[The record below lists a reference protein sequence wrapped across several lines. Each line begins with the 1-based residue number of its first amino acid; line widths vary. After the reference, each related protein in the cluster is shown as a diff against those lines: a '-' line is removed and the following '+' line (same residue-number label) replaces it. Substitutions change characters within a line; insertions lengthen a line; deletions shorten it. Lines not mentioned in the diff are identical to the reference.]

1 MAETRNVRI
10 LKSGRITIPKDFLD
24 SLQLGADDQ
33 FAMTLREDGSLS
45 IRVVRER
52 EIPAVLAQIRAERA
66 PERKSAL

>member
-66 PERKSAL
+66 PERNSTL